1 MTIKNIGTAT
11 AITVAGLAASLAIG
25 AGSAAAAPSGPSTA
39 ADTIARLQANG
50 NTVIVNKVGTGP
62 IDQCTVESVRPVQT
76 RPAPS
81 GNPLTG
87 VPNLQTT
94 MTVHVGLKC

>member
-1 MTIKNIGTAT
+1 VDIKRFATAT
-11 AITVAGLAASLAIG
+11 AITLAGTVGVLTL
-25 AGSAAAAPSGPSTA
+25 GSATAVAAPAGPSSPV
-39 ADTIARLQANG
+39 DTIARLQAQG
-50 NTVIVNKVGTGP
+50 SQVIVNKVGSGP

-76 RPAPS
+76 RQAPT

-94 MTVHVGLKC
+94 RTVHVGLKC

>member
-1 MTIKNIGTAT
+1 MVIRNIGSTLT
-11 AITVAGLAASLAIG
+11 LTVGLAASAVIG
-25 AGSAAAAPSGPSTA
+25 AGTASAAPSGPTTA
-39 ADTIARLQANG
+39 ADTIARLQADG
-50 NTVIVNKVGTGP
+50 NRVIVNKVGTGP

-87 VPNLQTT
+87 VPNFQTST
-94 MTVHVGLKC
+94 TVHVGLKC

>member
-1 MTIKNIGTAT
+1 MNTKRCAAAT
-11 AITVAGLAASLAIG
+11 AITLAGLAG
-25 AGSAAAAPSGPSTA
+25 AVALGSATAGAAPAGPSSA
-39 ADTIARLQANG
+39 VDTIARLQAQG
-50 NTVIVNKVGTGP
+50 TQVIVNKVGSGP

-76 RPAPS
+76 RQAPT

-94 MTVHVGLKC
+94 TTVHVGLKC